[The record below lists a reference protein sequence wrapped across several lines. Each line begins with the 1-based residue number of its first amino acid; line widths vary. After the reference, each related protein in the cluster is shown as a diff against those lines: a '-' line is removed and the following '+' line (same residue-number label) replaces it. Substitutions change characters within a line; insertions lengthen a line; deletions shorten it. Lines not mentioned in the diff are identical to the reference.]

1 MARSLRVVSYAVNG
15 SGVGHLTR
23 LIAINRWVRRYAT
36 HAGVHPELFFL
47 SSSEADGLLFAERFA
62 SFKLPSKTV
71 VGEAGI
77 DKATYLALAKQWV
90 WHSLGLLR
98 PDLLVVDTFPRG
110 SFGELLSAL
119 DLCRRRAFVYRP
131 TKEAFAGK
139 ADFQAMLPLYDAI
152 LVPDRDDAETVQV
165 PAEAARRVRYA
176 GPVMARERVELH
188 QR

>member
-1 MARSLRVVSYAVNG
+1 MTRSIRIVCYAVNG
-15 SGVGHLTR
+15 GGLGHLTR
-23 LIAINRWVRRYAT
+23 LAAAARWVRRYAA
-36 HAGVHPELFFL
+36 HAGVKAEIFFL
-47 SSSEADGLLFAERFA
+47 TSSEADGLLFA

-71 VGEAGI
+71 VGDAGI
-77 DKATYLALAKQWV
+77 DKLAYLALAKQWV

-131 TKEAFAGK
+131 LKDGFAAR

-152 LVPDRDDAETVQV
+152 LVPDTEDAAPVRV
-165 PAEAARRVRYA
+165 PDEVRGRVTWV
-176 GPVMARERVELH
+176 GPVMARERVELFP
-188 QR
+188 R